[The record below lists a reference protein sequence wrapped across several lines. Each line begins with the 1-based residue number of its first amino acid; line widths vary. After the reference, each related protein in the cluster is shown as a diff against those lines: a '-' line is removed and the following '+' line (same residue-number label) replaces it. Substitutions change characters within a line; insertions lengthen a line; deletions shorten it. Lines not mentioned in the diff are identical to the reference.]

1 MQKTTLALITVVA
14 EAILEDHLVR
24 DLRSV
29 GITGYTA
36 SSARGQGSRGVRS
49 GTGGE
54 GNVRI
59 EVLAR
64 PDVAE
69 AGLALLADRYF
80 EHYAVV
86 GWITEVQV
94 LRGDKYT

>member
-1 MQKTTLALITVVA
+1 MPMTSLSLLTVVA
-14 EAILEDHLVR
+14 EAILEDHIVR

-36 SSARGQGSRGVRS
+36 CSARGEGSRGVRS
-49 GTGGE
+49 GAGGE

-64 PDVAE
+64 PEVAE
-69 AGLALLADRYF
+69 VAMALLAERYF

-86 GWITEVQV
+86 AWLTEVSV
-94 LRGDKYT
+94 LRGDKY

>member
-1 MQKTTLALITVVA
+1 MEKTSLILLTVVA

-29 GITGYTA
+29 GITGHTA
-36 SSARGQGSRGVRS
+36 SPARGQGSRGVRS
-49 GTGGE
+49 GAGGE

-64 PDVAE
+64 PDVADD
-69 AGLALLADRYF
+69 ALALLAERYF

-86 GWITEVQV
+86 AWLTDVKV

>member
-1 MQKTTLALITVVA
+1 VPKTSLTLITVVA
-14 EAILEDHLVR
+14 ESVLEDLIVR
-24 DLRSV
+24 DLRSI

-36 SSARGQGSRGVRS
+36 STVRGQGSRGVRS
-49 GTGGE
+49 GAGGE

-64 PDVAE
+64 PDVAD
-69 AGLALLADRYF
+69 AALALLSDRYF

-86 GWITEVQV
+86 VWLTEVGV
-94 LRGDKYT
+94 LRGDKYA